1 MSGQELRNGVAEQ
14 MKLNRL
20 KNYRFYEAKA
30 CGIRKKLYF
39 CIEIAISEMAV
50 SVVKMQFYNYL

>member
-1 MSGQELRNGVAEQ
+1 

-20 KNYRFYEAKA
+20 KKSIFFEAKA

-39 CIEIAISEMAV
+39 CIEIAISEMVV
-50 SVVKMQFYNYL
+50 SIIKMQFYNYL